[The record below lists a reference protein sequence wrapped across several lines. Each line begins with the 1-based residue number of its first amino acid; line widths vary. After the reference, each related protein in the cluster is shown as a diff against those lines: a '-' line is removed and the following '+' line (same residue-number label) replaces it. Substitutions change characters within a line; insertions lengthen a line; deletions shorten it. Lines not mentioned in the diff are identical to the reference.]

1 LSDVPQEHV
10 PTFPYRLIDIVVMG
24 KTPSLD
30 IFSSPSKK
38 DYEDAKRI
46 LEDLGIANLAEKPY
60 TQLGDGERQLAL
72 IARALMQKPK
82 ALLLDE
88 PTKYLDVRNKVKVL
102 TMVRRLAYEKKLTIF
117 MTLHD
122 PNDAIIFSDR
132 IVLIDNGEIKKSLPS
147 EKITEDDLRKVYG
160 IPFKVIKME
169 ISKQS
174 CPP

>member
-1 LSDVPQEHV
+1 
-10 PTFPYRLIDIVVMG
+10 MG

-60 TQLGDGERQLAL
+60 TQLGGGERQLAL

-88 PTKYLDVRNKVKVL
+88 PTKHLDIRNKVKVL
-102 TMVRRLAYEKKLTIF
+102 TMVRRLAYEKK
-117 MTLHD
+117 
-122 PNDAIIFSDR
+122 
-132 IVLIDNGEIKKSLPS
+132 
-147 EKITEDDLRKVYG
+147 
-160 IPFKVIKME
+160 
-169 ISKQS
+169 
-174 CPP
+174 